1 MLVTDT
7 VLISLI
13 GACATVAL
21 AGVNGVFAIIS
32 NNRSK
37 RNEDRSIRNET
48 QLEANSNH
56 LAETK
61 AAVMQVQTQTDG
73 MSKDLAK
80 ATGQREYTRGQ
91 HEGDALLKVT
101 GEAEF
106 AKGLKQGIEETK
118 VPPSSVGEKGA

>member
-21 AGVNGVFAIIS
+21 AGVNGVFAIIA

-37 RNEDRSIRNET
+37 RNET
-48 QLEANSNH
+48 QLGLNSDH
-56 LAETK
+56 LVETK
-61 AAVMQVQTQTDG
+61 AAVLQVQTQTDG

-106 AKGLKQGIEETK
+106 AKGLKQGSEENKTT
-118 VPPSSVGEKGA
+118 

>member
-21 AGVNGVFAIIS
+21 AGVNGVFAIVA

-37 RNEDRSIRNET
+37 RSEERSIRNET
-48 QLEANSNH
+48 QLGVNSDH
-56 LAETK
+56 LVETK

-80 ATGQREYTRGQ
+80 ATGQREYARGQ
-91 HEGDALLKVT
+91 HEGDVLLEVT
-101 GEAEF
+101 SKAEF
-106 AKGLKQGIEETK
+106 AKGLKQGSKENKTT
-118 VPPSSVGEKGA
+118 